1 MSDEPE
7 QKYYSVSEAAKKIPG
22 ATRRSVQRWCRDGLI
37 GSQKVV
43 GKYMIP
49 EVSLE
54 EFLKIRR

>member
-1 MSDEPE
+1 MTEE
-7 QKYYSVSEAAKKIPG
+7 KKYYSILEASEKIPG
-22 ATRRSVQRWCRDGLI
+22 ATVRTVQRWCREGRI

-49 EVSLE
+49 VESLE